1 MSSYPTMHIQ
11 PDSDLSANSLE
22 SQASHVSETPG
33 PEPCS
38 VDPELEKGAS
48 IPEATLEAPGGP
60 NRSLKRGRKEIKVTG
75 TPTEGRGSKKRPL
88 TSHIYLYG
96 VKFQRSPILLEGEER
111 QISPA
116 SDNGSGDPLSPC
128 NVG

>member
-1 MSSYPTMHIQ
+1 MSSYPTMHIH

-48 IPEATLEAPGGP
+48 IPIVSLISYPIGRRRKTDIPG
-60 NRSLKRGRKEIKVTG
+60 
-75 TPTEGRGSKKRPL
+75 
-88 TSHIYLYG
+88 
-96 VKFQRSPILLEGEER
+96 
-111 QISPA
+111 
-116 SDNGSGDPLSPC
+116 
-128 NVG
+128 